1 VTDEELQAML
11 LQPSAAAPPSALE
24 QPPDPDAALQAELLQ
39 PAGAPSEAGPTRDAA
54 GRVYVVDPSGQL
66 GTVDE
71 AELPTLGEGYQ
82 LAAPDAVAQQ
92 VEAEK
97 YAGFGQGAAAF
108 GEGVAQGA
116 TLGGYG
122 AIAPALFGEEYGQ
135 ERLARAEHRPGL
147 ELAGE
152 ITGAVGSALASGG
165 AGGTAGVARF
175 LPAAVEANLGAKLAA
190 HLGTKAA
197 AWGAGKAGVLGARV
211 IATGLESA
219 ADMAVRQVLDDAANG
234 DVEITAERMVSPV
247 WDGLATGSALELGMA
262 GLGAAGRVSAEGIR
276 KAAGALGEM
285 VGSAGDVAGSLA
297 YKAAVGRTS
306 VASQRLA
313 ARHGGGKEIGQT
325 LLKRGLVQAGDTVED
340 IAERLPAARE
350 AAGEELG
357 VLLNEVADAPVS
369 RGDVWRR
376 IEQDVIA
383 PLDKAGTQDVADAIR
398 GKLAA
403 AGIRDTLAPVSVV
416 RRGAGAESAVD
427 RTITLGE
434 LHQLRRAIDS
444 RPDLK
449 WGAAGPNAPDLTTEA
464 MRDVRRTI
472 ESAFEEASDAA
483 ATAKGVEGFGKQL
496 KQAKR
501 EYAHLALAAD
511 QAEQGAL
518 AREGRNMLGLN
529 DVLAGVAGAA
539 SLGPAGFAGSV
550 VSKLARERFEATAA
564 SLLYRG
570 AKRADAPGSLMGR
583 FVDDA
588 AKTELAVRNN
598 ADSAVRNIFAP
609 ERRRALRVAATL
621 TAGREVDK
629 ALERAV
635 ALQDPES
642 RESQALEVALGQVAK
657 TDQALAASI
666 RGQMKARSD
675 FIAGKVPPAVDPNDP
690 MGLVPARQDARTARK
705 NNRYV
710 IAAMNPQAAL
720 ERLSAGQG
728 SPEDLETLKALTPRL
743 YQVYTQ
749 RVMESVGK
757 QKRKPTIRER
767 MRLGYLL
774 QMPMDRASTPE
785 SVAWFQAIQAPAQQQ
800 SSNPNLAP
808 ATPRAKV
815 NTDLDPR
822 DNKYAA
828 RTDEIMSGR

>member
-1 VTDEELQAML
+1 VNDDELQAML
-11 LQPSAAAPPSALE
+11 LQPTAAPPPSAME
-24 QPPDPDAALQAELLQ
+24 APADPDAALQAELLM
-39 PAGAPSEAGPTRDAA
+39 PADAPQAGGPTRDAA

-97 YAGFGQGAAAF
+97 YAGLGQGAAAF

-122 AIAPALFGEEYGQ
+122 AVAPALFGEEYGQ

-175 LPAAVEANLGAKLAA
+175 LPAAMEANLGAKLAA

-234 DVEITAERMVSPV
+234 DVDVTAERMLDSA

-357 VLLNEVADAPVS
+357 ALLNEVADAPIS
-369 RGDVWRR
+369 RGDVWSR

-383 PLDKAGTQDVADAIR
+383 PLDKAGTKDVADAVR
-398 GKLAA
+398 RKLAGS
-403 AGIRDTLAPVSVV
+403 GIQETLA
-416 RRGAGAESAVD
+416 AEGDMA
-427 RTITLGE
+427 LGE
-434 LHQLRRAIDS
+434 LHQLRRSIDS

-472 ESAFEEASDAA
+472 EGAFEEASDAA

-564 SLLYRG
+564 SLLYKG
-570 AKRADAPGSLMGR
+570 ARRADAPGSLMGR

-598 ADSAVRNIFAP
+598 ADSTVRNIFAP

-675 FIAGKVPPAVDPNDP
+675 FIAGKIPPAVDPSDP

-743 YQVYTQ
+743 YQIYTQ

-757 QKRKPTIRER
+757 QRRKPTIRER

-800 SSNPNLAP
+800 SENPNLAP
-808 ATPRAKV
+808 ATPRSKV